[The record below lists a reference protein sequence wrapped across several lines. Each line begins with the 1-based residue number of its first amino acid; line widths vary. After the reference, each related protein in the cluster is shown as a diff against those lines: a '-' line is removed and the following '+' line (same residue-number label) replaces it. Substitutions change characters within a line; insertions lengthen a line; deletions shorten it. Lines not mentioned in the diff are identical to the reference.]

1 MLSEDCERYVALHH
15 TLGFKFRIQAG
26 LLRSFV
32 IFAEACGNDAVHAAQ
47 VVEWARQ
54 APSPAQRRNRLLT
67 VRRFALAMRAED
79 PRHEVP
85 SAGAFGRARHERI
98 RPHIWTDDEIAR
110 LLRATDMLGTA
121 DAARPLMYR
130 TLFGLLAA
138 TGLRSS
144 EALAL
149 RVRDLGEDGL
159 LVLETKFRKSRL
171 VPIHQSTRDALNVWL
186 DAHPACADAPLLRS
200 TAGTSPS
207 YNTVGA
213 VFRELTRSV
222 GIRPPAGKPGPR
234 LHDLR
239 HTFAVRSL
247 ERCGSGRAAIDRHMV
262 ALSTYLGHAHVTD
275 TYWYLQATPT
285 LMTAIAEAGEALHR
299 GGAT

>member
-1 MLSEDCERYVALHH
+1 MLSEDCERYVAIHH

-32 IFAEACGNDAVHAAQ
+32 IFAEAWGDDVVHAAQ
-47 VVEWARQ
+47 VVVWARE
-54 APSPAQRRNRLLT
+54 ALSPAQRRNRLLT

-79 PRHEVP
+79 PRHEMP
-85 SAGAFGRARHERI
+85 SAGAFGRAARADPALYLDGRRD
-98 RPHIWTDDEIAR
+98 RPV
-110 LLRATDMLGTA
+110 
-121 DAARPLMYR
+121 AACSLMYR
-130 TLFGLLAA
+130 MLFGLLAA

-171 VPIHQSTRDALNVWL
+171 VPVRHITRDALNVWL

-213 VFRELTRSV
+213 VFRELIRSV
-222 GIRPPAGKPGPR
+222 GIRPPAGKPGAR

-239 HTFAVRSL
+239 HTFAVWSL
-247 ERCGSGRAAIDRHMV
+247 ERCGSDRAAIDRHMV
-262 ALSTYLGHAHVTD
+262 ALSTYLGHADVTD

-285 LMTAIAEAGEALHR
+285 LMTAIAQAGEALYR
-299 GGAT
+299 RDAT